1 LLQERYEDLYAEK
14 EELLARFEDD
24 NEDANALM
32 LRINA
37 ISEALDDGDSVT
49 DDPLI
54 DKWEADLAAGRMPD
68 LSEGLDV

>member
-1 LLQERYEDLYAEK
+1 LYAEK